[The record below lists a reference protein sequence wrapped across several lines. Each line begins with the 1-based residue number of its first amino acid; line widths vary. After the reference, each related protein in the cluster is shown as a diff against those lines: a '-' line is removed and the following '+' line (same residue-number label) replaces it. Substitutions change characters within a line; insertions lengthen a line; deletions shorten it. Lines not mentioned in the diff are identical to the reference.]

1 MKNLKQLIFLFVLLS
16 LILGAQIVRTDYVE
30 SELIS
35 EVESIKPGEPFWIAL
50 RLKMDEEWHTYW
62 LNAGDAGLQTK
73 IKWTLPEGFTASE
86 IHWPYPEKIY
96 LEDLANFGYEGEVF
110 LLTKITPPDFI
121 EQTEIEIKAKASWLV
136 CKVECLPGDAE
147 YLIKLPVSDFT
158 PHTVE
163 KWQQAFSDTR
173 FNLPLKKSDWKID
186 SFKHEEN
193 VKILLTPPQNYPE
206 LDDLEFF
213 PYEGSIYQNAADQNF
228 TRTGKGYELI
238 ISFDDFKVEDPDT
251 LRGILISDI
260 GWRGENSEK
269 ALEVII
275 PFSRLENDDI
285 TKSSGIVLAL
295 IFAFIGGIILNLMP
309 CVLPV
314 LSIKIM
320 GFVKQA
326 GEDKKRILKHG
337 LVFTSGVII
346 SFWLLAG
353 TLVALRAGGQE
364 LGWGFQLQSPEF
376 LIILSV
382 FLFLFALNLFG
393 VFEIGTS
400 FMEYGAKA
408 SNKSGSA
415 GDFMTGVTA
424 TIVATPCTAPF
435 MGTAL
440 GFAMLQPPFV
450 TLLIFTFLALGMA
463 FPYLL
468 LSIFPAW
475 LKYLPKPGKWMETL
489 KQFMGF
495 PLVATVIWLAWVLGL
510 QSGSDG
516 VIALLAALFFASFAV
531 WIYGKWGTFT
541 NTNPVKFIARVVA
554 VIMFLG
560 GLLFA
565 MNTTTNNVAV
575 ENFSVNNTAGIK
587 WEKFSQERLDDL
599 RSAGIPVFI
608 DFTAAWC
615 LTCQVNER
623 VAINSANVIKM
634 IEEKNIITLK
644 ADWTSRDDEIT
655 KALAS
660 FGRNSV
666 PLYVIYAENLNE
678 PIILPEILTSGIIID
693 ALQKIN

>member
-1 MKNLKQLIFLFVLLS
+1 MKKLTQLIFLFIFSS
-16 LILGAQIVRTDYVE
+16 LILSAQIVRTDYVE

-35 EVESIKPGEPFWIAL
+35 EVGSVKPGEPFWLAL
-50 RLKMDEEWHTYW
+50 RLKMDEHFHTYW

-86 IHWPYPEKIY
+86 INWPYPEKIY

-110 LLTKITPPDFI
+110 LLTKITPPKII
-121 EQTEIEIKAKASWLV
+121 EQAEIEIKAKASWLV

-147 YLIKLPVSDFT
+147 YSLKLPVRDST
-158 PHTVE
+158 PQTIE

-173 FNLPLKKSDWKID
+173 FNLPLKNSDWKIQ
-186 SFKHEEN
+186 STKHEN
-193 VKILLTPPQNYPE
+193 GINILMIPPQNYPAVNE
-206 LDDLEFF
+206 IEFF
-213 PYEGSIYQNAADQNF
+213 PYDGSIFQNAADQNF
-228 TRTGKGYELI
+228 TRTERGYELTI
-238 ISFDDFKVEDPDT
+238 PFDDFKVEDPDT
-251 LRGILISDI
+251 LKGILISDI
-260 GWRGENSEK
+260 GWRGGNSEK

-275 PFSRLENDDI
+275 PFTRLENDGI
-285 TKSSGIVLAL
+285 AKSSGIVLAL

-337 LVFTSGVII
+337 LVFTSGVLI

-400 FMEYGAKA
+400 LMSVGAK
-408 SNKSGSA
+408 SSSKSGSF

-440 GFAMLQPPFV
+440 GFAMIQPPFV
-450 TLLIFTFLALGMA
+450 TLLIFSFLALGMA
-463 FPYLL
+463 SPYLL
-468 LSIFPAW
+468 LSLFPAW

-510 QSGSDG
+510 QTGSDG
-516 VIALLAALFFASFAV
+516 VISLLAALFLASFGV
-531 WIYGKWGTFT
+531 WIYGKWGTFN
-541 NTNPVKFIARVVA
+541 NTNPVKFIARVIA
-554 VIMFLG
+554 VFMFIG
-560 GLLFA
+560 GLIFA
-565 MNTTTNNVAV
+565 MNTTTNNNLP
-575 ENFSVNNTAGIK
+575 ENFNSKNTNGIR
-587 WEKFSQERLDDL
+587 WEKFSQQRLDEL

-623 VAINSANVIKM
+623 VAINSANVIKI
-634 IEEKNIITLK
+634 IEEKNVIPLK

-666 PLYVIYAENLNE
+666 PLYVIYAQNLSE
-678 PIILPEILTSGIIID
+678 PIILPEILTSGIIVD

>member
-1 MKNLKQLIFLFVLLS
+1 MKNLTQFIFLFIFSS
-16 LILGAQIVRTDYVE
+16 LILSAQIVRTDYVE

-35 EVESIKPGEPFWIAL
+35 EVETIKPGESFWLAL

-73 IKWTLPEGFTASE
+73 IKWTLPDGFTASE
-86 IHWPYPEKIY
+86 IHWPYPEKLY

-110 LLTKITPPDFI
+110 LLTKITPPEFI

-147 YLIKLPVSDFT
+147 YSLKLPVSDST
-158 PHTVE
+158 PQTVE

-173 FNLPLKKSDWKID
+173 FNLPLKNSDWKINSVKYED
-186 SFKHEEN
+186 N
-193 VKILLTPPQNYPE
+193 IKILLTPPQNYTE
-206 LDDLEFF
+206 VNKIEFF
-213 PYEGSIYQNAADQNF
+213 PYDGSIYQNAVDQKF
-228 TRTGKGYELI
+228 TRTERGYELI
-238 ISFDDFKVEDPDT
+238 IPFDDFKVEDPET
-251 LRGILISDI
+251 LKGILISDI

-275 PFSRLENDDI
+275 PFNQADGVGTADG
-285 TKSSGIVLAL
+285 SGIILAL
-295 IFAFIGGIILNLMP
+295 IFAFVGGIILNLMP

-337 LVFTSGVII
+337 LVFTSGVLI

-376 LIILSV
+376 IIILSI

-400 FMEYGAKA
+400 FMGFGAKA

-440 GFAMLQPPFV
+440 GFAMIQPPLV
-450 TLLIFTFLALGMA
+450 TILIFTFLALGMA

-516 VIALLAALFFASFAV
+516 VIALLAALFFASFGV
-531 WIYGKWGTFT
+531 WIYGKWGTF
-541 NTNPVKFIARVVA
+541 NKTNPVKNIARVTTL
-554 VIMFLG
+554 FLFIG
-560 GLLFA
+560 SLIFA
-565 MNTTTNNVAV
+565 MNTTTNNVTP
-575 ENFSVNNTAGIK
+575 ENFRTNNSTGIK
-587 WEKFSQERLDDL
+587 WEKFSQQRLNEL
-599 RSAGIPVFI
+599 RNAGMPVFI

-623 VAINSANVIKM
+623 VAINSANVINM
-634 IEEKNIITLK
+634 IEEKNVIPLK

-666 PLYVIYAENLNE
+666 PLYVIYAENLSE
-678 PIILPEILTSGIIID
+678 PIILPEILTSGIIVD

>member
-1 MKNLKQLIFLFVLLS
+1 MKYYFKIILLFVFTT
-16 LILGAQIVRTDYVE
+16 LISAQIVRTDYVE

-35 EVESIKPGEPFWIAL
+35 EVESIKPGESFWLAL

-73 IKWTLPEGFTASE
+73 IKWTLPDGFTASE

-110 LLTKITPPDFI
+110 LLTKITPPQFI

-147 YLIKLPVSDFT
+147 YSLKLPVSDST
-158 PHTVE
+158 PQTVQN
-163 KWQQAFSDTR
+163 WQQAFSDTR
-173 FNLPLKKSDWKID
+173 FNLPLKNSDWNINSVKYEDNI
-186 SFKHEEN
+186 
-193 VKILLTPPQNYPE
+193 KILMNPPQNYTE
-206 LDDLEFF
+206 VNKIEFF
-213 PYEGSIYQNAADQNF
+213 PYDGSIYQNAVDQNF
-228 TRTGKGYELI
+228 TRTERGYELTI
-238 ISFDDFKVEDPDT
+238 PFDDFKVEDPDT
-251 LRGILISDI
+251 LKGILISDI

-275 PFSRLENDDI
+275 PFNQAEGVGTADG
-285 TKSSGIVLAL
+285 SGIILAL

-337 LVFTSGVII
+337 LVFTSGVLI

-376 LIILSV
+376 IIILSI

-400 FMEYGAKA
+400 FMGFGAKA
-408 SNKSGSA
+408 SSKSGSA

-424 TIVATPCTAPF
+424 TIVATPCTTPF

-440 GFAMLQPPFV
+440 GFAMIQPPLV
-450 TLLIFTFLALGMA
+450 TILIFTFLALGMA

-516 VIALLAALFFASFAV
+516 VIALLAALFFASFGV
-531 WIYGKWGTFT
+531 WIYGKWGTFN
-541 NTNPVKFIARVVA
+541 NTNPVKIIARVVA
-554 VIMFLG
+554 VIMFIG

-565 MNTTTNNVAV
+565 MNTTTNNVSP
-575 ENFSVNNTAGIK
+575 ENFRTNNTTGIK
-587 WEKFSQERLDDL
+587 WAKFSQQRLNEL

-623 VAINSANVIKM
+623 VAINSANVINM
-634 IEEKNIITLK
+634 IEEKNVIPLK

-666 PLYVIYAENLNE
+666 PLYVIYAENLSE
-678 PIILPEILTSGIIID
+678 PIILPEILTSGIIVD